1 MKEADVQRWI
11 QDKLKKHFENCIYI
25 FKVPQG
31 QYTSRRGI
39 PDLCIAINGRAYY
52 IEVKMP
58 NGKLTKLQQ
67 HEIQKINASG
77 ATALTIYGKDQLV
90 LDAFIRRVE
99 DERANI
105 QKSEVQD

>member
-11 QDKLKKHFENCIYI
+11 QDKLKKEFEGDIYL

-39 PDLCIAINGRAYY
+39 PDLCMAIYGRAYF

-58 NGKLTKLQQ
+58 NGSLTKLQQ
-67 HEIQKINASG
+67 YEIQKINASG
-77 ATALTIYGKDQLV
+77 ATAVTIYGKDQST
-90 LDAFIRRVE
+90 LDAFIRMIN
-99 DERANI
+99 DDKDNKER
-105 QKSEVQD
+105 SYLP